1 MSNKQA
7 NDSEGGRETSRAG
20 RRAWGGRVMLALV
33 PLAVLVA
40 TGNQMLALRAEE
52 RWQEF
57 SERLRQ
63 APLPE
68 TGQAIDEGVEE
79 VFVPVYAA
87 IPSLLDW
94 HYSFIG
100 QYAELGLALT
110 GRLEGEIEAR
120 LFGELED
127 GMSLV
132 VADVG
137 RVMEEEVLAEIERWF
152 GREVAALPPGL
163 RGRGARALEMLLE
176 DARHHFVVAIGPTAV
191 GAAMAGVRTS
201 VGVKTVT
208 RGLAEKL
215 AGGAAL
221 RAAGPL
227 MGRAAGFIVAAAAG
241 VGIDIALRKLDEL
254 LNRDELEQALT
265 VLVDE
270 EKERVKAALKSAVDE
285 VKVTALGDF
294 VPSQLR

>member
-1 MSNKQA
+1 
-7 NDSEGGRETSRAG
+7 
-20 RRAWGGRVMLALV
+20 MLALV

-57 SERLRQ
+57 AEELRQ

-79 VFVPVYAA
+79 VFAPVYAA
-87 IPSLLDW
+87 IPPLLDW

-127 GMSLV
+127 GMRLV

-163 RGRGARALEMLLE
+163 RGRGARALETLLE

-208 RGLAEKL
+208 RQLAEKL

-265 VLVDE
+265 MLVDE

-285 VKVTALGDF
+285 VKVTALGEF
-294 VPSQLR
+294 VPSRLR

>member
-1 MSNKQA
+1 MANNQA
-7 NDSEGGRETSRAG
+7 NDGEAGREASRAE

-40 TGNQMLALRAEE
+40 TGHQMMQLRAEE
-52 RWQEF
+52 RWREF
-57 SERLRQ
+57 SVEFRRT
-63 APLPE
+63 PLPE
-68 TGQAIDEGVEE
+68 TSQAIDAGVEAA
-79 VFVPVYAA
+79 FAPVYAA

-94 HYSFIG
+94 HYSVIG

-110 GRLEGEIEAR
+110 GRLEGEIESR

-127 GMSLV
+127 GISLA

-137 RVMEEEVLAEIERWF
+137 RVMEEEVLTEIERWF

-163 RGRGARALEMLLE
+163 RGRGGRALETLLE
-176 DARHHFVVAIGPTAV
+176 DARRHFVVAIGPTAV
-191 GAAMAGVRTS
+191 GAAMVGVRTS
-201 VGVKTVT
+201 VGVKTLT

-265 VLVDE
+265 ALVHE
-270 EKERVKAALKSAVDE
+270 EKESVKAALESAVDE

-294 VPSQLR
+294 VPSRLR